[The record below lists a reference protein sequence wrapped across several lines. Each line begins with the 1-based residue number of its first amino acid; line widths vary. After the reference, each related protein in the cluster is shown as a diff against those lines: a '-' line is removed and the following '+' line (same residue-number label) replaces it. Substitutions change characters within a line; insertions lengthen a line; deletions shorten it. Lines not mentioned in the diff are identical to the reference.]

1 MNDRQVARAFGA
13 VLREVRSARG
23 LTQEDLAAEAEVDRT
38 YPSLLERGHRL
49 PTLGVY
55 FRLCRALRCAPADL
69 MEATVDGLSRCGI
82 PAALRT
88 DALPLVVSR
97 SADNGAPQAL
107 TAEHHEIR

>member
-1 MNDRQVARAFGA
+1 MNDRAVARAFGA

-55 FRLCRALRCAPADL
+55 FRLCRALRCAPAEL
-69 MEATVDGLSRCGI
+69 MAATVDGLSRFGI
-82 PAALRT
+82 PAALTR
-88 DALPLVVSR
+88 DAIPLVITH
-97 SADNGAPQAL
+97 SADNGALQAL
-107 TAEHHEIR
+107 AAELQEHR